1 MAEVSYD
8 TQNPELILPES
19 YTREELEE
27 ILLWLT
33 KEQAERIMDKYG
45 NSFRKLSENESR
57 KEYKEVLMFVANES
71 NCFQRKLVGLDK

>member
-1 MAEVSYD
+1 
-8 TQNPELILPES
+8 
-19 YTREELEE
+19 
-27 ILLWLT
+27 
-33 KEQAERIMDKYG
+33 MDKYG